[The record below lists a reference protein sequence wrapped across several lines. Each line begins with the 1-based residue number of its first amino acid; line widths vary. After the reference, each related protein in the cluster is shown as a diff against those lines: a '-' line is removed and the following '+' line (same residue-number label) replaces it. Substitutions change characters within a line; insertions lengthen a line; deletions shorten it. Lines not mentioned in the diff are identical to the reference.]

1 MSRLT
6 FFIALIFLNTGAV
19 SATKPHVVSFGKWI
33 TVKWFIGHDENQPL
47 DLKVRPLYVDGH
59 TKEYTTG
66 QAHEITETLFVVRRA
81 FRVNDTLAEDKA
93 VQPRWQWERGG
104 WLLVDKGSARVSQIS
119 LPEFDTYFSAASW
132 YRDYV
137 AYCGVSDDGE
147 KLYQVVAQLGRRRPV
162 LKKLISKSFA
172 GEMPD
177 SACFEPNWQR
187 QPARVTFLTD
197 GEAKTT
203 FEVRGHAVN
212 LITTEEDQG
221 EPGNE

>member
-6 FFIALIFLNTGAV
+6 FLFALIFLNTSAV
-19 SATKPHVVSFGKWI
+19 SAAKPHVVSFGKWTI
-33 TVKWFIGHDENQPL
+33 VKWFIGHNENQPQ
-47 DLKVRPLYVDGH
+47 DLKIRALYVDGH

-66 QAHEITETLFVVRRA
+66 ATHEITETLFVVRRA
-81 FRVNDTLAEDKA
+81 FRVNDILPEDKP

-104 WLLVDKGSARVSQIS
+104 WLLVDKSSARISQIS

-147 KLYQVVAQLGRRRPV
+147 KLYQIVAQLGHRRPV
-162 LKKLISKSFA
+162 LKKIISKAFA
-172 GEMPD
+172 GEIPD
-177 SACFEPNWQR
+177 SACPGPNWQR
-187 QPARVTFLTD
+187 QPARVTFQGD
-197 GEAKTT
+197 GDTKST

-212 LITTEEDQG
+212 LITTEEGQN
-221 EPGNE
+221 EPGSE